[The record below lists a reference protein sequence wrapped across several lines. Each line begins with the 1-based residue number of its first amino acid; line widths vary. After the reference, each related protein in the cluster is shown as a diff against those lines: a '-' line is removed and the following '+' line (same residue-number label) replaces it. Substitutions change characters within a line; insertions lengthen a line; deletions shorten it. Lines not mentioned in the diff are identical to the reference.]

1 MGAALDLTVVD
12 QCIMAITKRLAT
24 LKDEREGFVSVSDI
38 LEADREIDRYER
50 WRSIHQR
57 LRDLLAEDL

>member
-1 MGAALDLTVVD
+1 
-12 QCIMAITKRLAT
+12 MAITKRLAT